1 MNSTPEQTIQRFA
14 EGIQEGDVEKMLST
28 IDRATRESLEQG
40 TSMQLGGM
48 DGISL
53 DTLTKQTQSLK
64 DRGFWPSSVAI
75 TVNSISPEGYTTAD
89 IIEVN
94 VTMPA
99 HVMGADEVDNVSLA
113 MKFED
118 VQWLISFPD
127 LDFNLPNQ

>member
-1 MNSTPEQTIQRFA
+1 MIPEQTIQRFA

-53 DTLTKQTQSLK
+53 DTLTKQIQSLK

-94 VTMPA
+94 VTMTA
-99 HVMGADEVDNVSLA
+99 HVMGADEVDNIPLA

-118 VQWLISFPD
+118 GQWLISFPD